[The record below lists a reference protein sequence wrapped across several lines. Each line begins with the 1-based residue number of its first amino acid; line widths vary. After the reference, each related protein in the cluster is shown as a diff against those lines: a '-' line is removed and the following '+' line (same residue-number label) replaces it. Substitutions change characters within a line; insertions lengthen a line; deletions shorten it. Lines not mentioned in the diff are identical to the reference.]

1 MKMTRAM
8 ERILRLLHSRGL
20 ERECAVEL
28 SGADIM
34 ALIAINSGVLYPA
47 LMRLETDRLLTSRW
61 AEPNAKG
68 SPRRRVY
75 RLTDT
80 GVEETSK

>member
-1 MKMTRAM
+1 MKMTRSM
-8 ERILRLLHSRGL
+8 ERILRLLHSRGI
-20 ERECAVEL
+20 ERECAVEM

-34 ALIAINSGVLYPA
+34 ALIAINSGALYPA
-47 LMRLETDRLLTSRW
+47 LMRLETDHLLTSRW

-75 RLTDT
+75 RLTEL